1 MILVLLNLWL
11 FKKNLGVFCGLFW
24 FGFVCL
30 WFLLVFLF
38 VLGFVGWL
46 GYFLGFLL
54 FSLAFQLS
62 KVFSSF
68 EIFCDPGDPVFC
80 SRY

>member
-1 MILVLLNLWL
+1 MILVLLNLWPL
-11 FKKNLGVFCGLFW
+11 QKKPGSF
-24 FGFVCL
+24 L
-30 WFLLVFLF
+30 WFILVWFCLFVVFVVFLF

-80 SRY
+80 SHY